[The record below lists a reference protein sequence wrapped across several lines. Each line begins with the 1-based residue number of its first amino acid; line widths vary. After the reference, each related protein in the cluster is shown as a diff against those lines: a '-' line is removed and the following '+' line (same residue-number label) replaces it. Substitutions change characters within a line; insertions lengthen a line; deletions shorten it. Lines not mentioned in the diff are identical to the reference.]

1 MPFILSTGTAQPPYT
16 FRQSDVKPF
25 VRDMF
30 SDVFADIDRL
40 LDLFE
45 NTGID
50 TRHFCVPLDWFKEA
64 HQFKE
69 KNELYIRTAKD
80 LARQALENAL
90 KKANL
95 KIEDISHLYF
105 VSTTGIATPSIDAL
119 ILNDLRANKHT
130 KRTPI
135 WGLGC
140 AGGAAGL
147 SRTYEYALG
156 HPEGIVALV
165 AVELCG
171 LTFQRNDLT
180 KSNLVATSLFADGA
194 AAVLVCGDEYRAKG
208 RLQIHATRSTLWPDT
223 LDVMGWDIS
232 SSGFHVIFSRDIPT
246 IVKEKTVPDMLD
258 FLQQSQTAQ
267 PQHYLFHPGGRKVL
281 EAYQQALNLPKDK
294 LRIPEE
300 ILRENGNMSSCTV
313 LHVLDRFLQEK
324 DISSGEFGLVAALG
338 PGFSAEMLLLEG
350 TGI

>member
-1 MPFILSTGTAQPPYT
+1 MPVILSTGIAQPPYV
-16 FRQSDVKPF
+16 FRQADVKPF

-40 LDLFE
+40 LSVFE

-50 TRHFCVPLDWFKEA
+50 TRYFCVPIDWFKEY

-69 KNELYIRTAKD
+69 KNELYIEHAKA
-80 LARQALENAL
+80 LGIQALQQAL
-90 KKANL
+90 SKTDL
-95 KIEDISHLYF
+95 KVSDISHLFF
-105 VSTTGIATPSIDAL
+105 VSTTGLSTPSIDAL
-119 ILNDLRANKHT
+119 ILNELEGNPHI

-147 SRTYEYALG
+147 SRAYEYALG
-156 HPEGIVALV
+156 HPDQIVALIT
-165 AVELCG
+165 VELCG

-194 AAVLVCGDEYRAKG
+194 AAVLIGGEEHQSSGKAKIFAN
-208 RLQIHATRSTLWPDT
+208 QSTLWPDT

-246 IVKEKTVPDMLD
+246 IVKEKTAPDLQAFLAQQGVPE
-258 FLQQSQTAQ
+258 
-267 PQHYLFHPGGRKVL
+267 PRHYIIHPGGRKVL
-281 EAYQQALNLPKDK
+281 EAYQDAFSLSPDK
-294 LRIPEE
+294 LSVSEQV
-300 ILRENGNMSSCTV
+300 LREHGNMSSCTV
-313 LHVLDRFLQEK
+313 IHVLDHFLHHQR
-324 DISSGEFGLVAALG
+324 ILPGETGLIAALG
-338 PGFSAEMLLLEG
+338 PGFSSEMLLMEG
-350 TGI
+350 L